1 MSCFIHKAKDF
12 VFFTG
17 QFCKIIY
24 RYSNMTTQEI
34 DELIRDRIKDNNT
47 EDITGDILQ
56 GVLCNM
62 NSKLIDTS
70 DVTQTLMDL
79 ITAREELQIASN
91 AEIDRIFE
99 QI

>member
-1 MSCFIHKAKDF
+1 
-12 VFFTG
+12 
-17 QFCKIIY
+17 
-24 RYSNMTTQEI
+24 MTTQEI
-34 DELIRDRIKDNNT
+34 DELIKERIKNNDT

-62 NSKLIDTS
+62 NSKLIDTG

-79 ITAREELQIASN
+79 ITSREELNIATN

-99 QI
+99 QV

>member
-1 MSCFIHKAKDF
+1 
-12 VFFTG
+12 
-17 QFCKIIY
+17 
-24 RYSNMTTQEI
+24 MTTQEI

-56 GVLCNM
+56 DVLCNM
-62 NSKLIDTS
+62 NSKLIDTG
-70 DVTQTLMDL
+70 DVTQALMDL

-99 QI
+99 QAYI

>member
-1 MSCFIHKAKDF
+1 
-12 VFFTG
+12 
-17 QFCKIIY
+17 
-24 RYSNMTTQEI
+24 MTTQEI

-56 GVLCNM
+56 GVLFNM

-70 DVTQTLMDL
+70 DVTQALMDL

>member
-1 MSCFIHKAKDF
+1 
-12 VFFTG
+12 
-17 QFCKIIY
+17 
-24 RYSNMTTQEI
+24 MTTQEI

-70 DVTQTLMDL
+70 DVTQALMDL

>member
-1 MSCFIHKAKDF
+1 
-12 VFFTG
+12 
-17 QFCKIIY
+17 
-24 RYSNMTTQEI
+24 MTTQEI
-34 DELIRDRIKDNNT
+34 DALIKERIKDNDT

-62 NSKLIDTS
+62 NLKPIDTG
-70 DVTQTLMDL
+70 DITQALMDL

-99 QI
+99 QV